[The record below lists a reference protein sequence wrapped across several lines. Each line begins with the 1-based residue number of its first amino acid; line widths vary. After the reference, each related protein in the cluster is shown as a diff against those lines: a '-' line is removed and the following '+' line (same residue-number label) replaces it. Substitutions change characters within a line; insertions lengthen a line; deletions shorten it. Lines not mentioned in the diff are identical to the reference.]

1 MGTLNKDVKKVLVA
15 WLSYIET
22 LDLDL
27 LHTQKFFLTRFDSF
41 AKLYIN
47 DRNYFSVTTEPSSD
61 DGWALSLAD
70 YLDAAGLGE
79 DGKIRL
85 KDKNTGEVIKPVIL
99 GVFNTVVKDYKIL
112 ADIVSFIRA
121 YSKIDVYCVRPNTFL
136 SRDLHEYASIFE
148 CDAGAVLKD
157 ARKYEPGKSLRDY
170 LDNASYPAALHAFDS
185 DQILTDT
192 WGLRM
197 FAEAISYYVAVKKS
211 GFVWGDQKATIDI
224 VKDILKQVCE
234 LLRLTDH
241 ADFKDFDDLEV
252 VIPEMD
258 KAIKALITFK
268 RIKGE

>member
-1 MGTLNKDVKKVLVA
+1 MDTLDKDAEKVLSM

-22 LDLDL
+22 LDLNL
-27 LHTQKFFLTRFDSF
+27 LHGQKFFAARFDSF

-47 DRNYFSVTTEPSSD
+47 DRNYFAVVTEPSSD
-61 DGWALSLAD
+61 DGWSLSLAD
-70 YLDAAGLGE
+70 CFDAAGLGE
-79 DGKIRL
+79 DGKIRFR
-85 KDKNTGEVIKPVIL
+85 DKGTGEIVKPVIL
-99 GVFNTVVKDYKIL
+99 GVLDTVVKDYKIL
-112 ADIVSFIRA
+112 ADIVSFIKA
-121 YSKIDVYCVRPNTFL
+121 HSKIDVYCVRPNTFL

-148 CDAGAVLKD
+148 CSACAVLKD
-157 ARKYEPGKSLRDY
+157 AHKYDTEKSLKDY
-170 LDNASYPAALHAFDS
+170 LDRATYSAFLHTFGL
-185 DQILTDT
+185 DQVLTDI

-241 ADFKDFDDLEV
+241 VDFKDFDDLEV

>member
-70 YLDAAGLGE
+70 CFDAAGLGK
-79 DGKIRL
+79 DGKIRFR
-85 KDKNTGEVIKPVIL
+85 DKGTGEIVKPVIL
-99 GVFNTVVKDYKIL
+99 GVLDTVVKDYKIL
-112 ADIVSFIRA
+112 ADIVSFIKA
-121 YSKIDVYCVRPNTFL
+121 HSKIDVYCVRPNTFL
-136 SRDLHEYASIFE
+136 SRYLHEYASIFE
-148 CDAGAVLKD
+148 CSACAVLKD
-157 ARKYEPGKSLRDY
+157 AHKYDTEKSLKDY
-170 LDNASYPAALHAFDS
+170 LDRATYSAFLHTFGL
-185 DQILTDT
+185 DQVLTDI

-211 GFVWGDQKATIDI
+211 GYVWWDQKVTIDI
-224 VKDILKQVCE
+224 VKDTLKQVCE